1 MNGLRTS
8 QETGYTWAVHQES
21 GGPLRTLPM
30 RYDDDDIL
38 QQIEGLRT
46 YRKGQRRAPHK
57 PLLLLFAI
65 AELLQGR
72 RRLPFS
78 AVEAALTPLLNAYA
92 PPVVGRHQPELP
104 YWHLSTDGLW
114 RVEDAA
120 ALARQASGFPTMS
133 ALRESAGSLPGEF
146 AERLLANPRLVH
158 DVVTLLLEEHFAP
171 SVHEDILAAVGL
183 VLDAPAAVAE
193 RPERATAAR
202 SRDPRFRD
210 AVLRAYEYRCAFS
223 GFRAA
228 LGGAYFGCEAAHVQ
242 WHAHEG
248 PDSVSNGIALE
259 PTVHKLFD
267 AGAWSL
273 TDDRRILV
281 SAEFTGT
288 DRTVARIREHH
299 GKPLRS
305 PLPGEPILKPE
316 YIQWH
321 REPDLGGV
329 FRLPALPL

>member
-1 MNGLRTS
+1 M
-8 QETGYTWAVHQES
+8 
-21 GGPLRTLPM
+21 P
-30 RYDDDDIL
+30 YDDEDLL
-38 QQIEGLRT
+38 QQIENLRT
-46 YRKGQRRAPHK
+46 YRKGERRAPHK

-65 AELLQGR
+65 AELRRGH
-72 RRLPFS
+72 RRLPFE
-78 AVEAALTPLLNAYA
+78 AVKAALNPLLNAYA
-92 PPVVGRHQPELP
+92 PPVASRHQPELP
-104 YWHLSTDGLW
+104 YWHLMTDGLW
-114 RVEDAA
+114 KVENAES
-120 ALARQASGFPTMS
+120 LPRQASGFPTAA
-133 ALRESAGSLPGEF
+133 ALRESAGSLPDEF
-146 AERLLANPRLVH
+146 AERLLARPRLVH
-158 DVVTLLLEEHFAP
+158 DVVSLLLEEHFAP

-183 VLDAPAAVAE
+183 ALDAPAAVEE
-193 RPERATAAR
+193 RPERDRATR
-202 SRDPRFRD
+202 LRVPQFRD

-228 LGGAYFGCEAAHVQ
+228 LGGTYFGCEAAHVQ
-242 WHAHEG
+242 WHSYEG

-259 PTVHKLFD
+259 PTLHKLFD

-288 DRTVARIREHH
+288 ETTVARIREHH

-305 PLPGEPILKPE
+305 PLPGEPLLKPE